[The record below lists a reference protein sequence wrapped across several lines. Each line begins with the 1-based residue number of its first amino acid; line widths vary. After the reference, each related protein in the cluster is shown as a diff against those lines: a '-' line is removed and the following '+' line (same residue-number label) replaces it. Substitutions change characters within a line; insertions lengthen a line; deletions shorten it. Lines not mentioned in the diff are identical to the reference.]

1 MQINLI
7 TIAFL
12 GALWYNFPMRKLLK
26 YLRHYKLESILAP
39 FFKLLEAAF
48 ELIVPLIVASII
60 DDGVKGGRGATYVV
74 YMCLILV
81 ALGVVGLIS
90 SVTAQYFAAKSAV
103 GFAKELRS
111 DLFAKMQS
119 LSYSQIDGIGT
130 SRMITRMTSDVNQIQ
145 SGVNMVLRLFMRSP
159 FIVFGAMIMAFT
171 ISVTAGWIF
180 AITIVVLCVVV
191 FGIMLITIP
200 LYKKSQANLDKLT
213 ASTRQ
218 TLVGV
223 RVLRAFCKE
232 DDEVKHYNKENAALC
247 ASQKFAGLISALMN
261 PLTYAIIN
269 VGTIILLYYSGLE
282 VNSGSLT
289 QGEVIALYN
298 YMAQILVELIKL
310 ANLIITVTKSFA
322 CAGRVSEVFDL
333 PSEIS
338 QGDGFVAADSKH
350 YIEFKNV
357 CACYSGGAN
366 ALTDISFTVERGQTI
381 GIIGGTGAGK
391 STLVNLI
398 PHFYGASE
406 GEVLID
412 GNDIKDVG
420 DNQLRAMCG
429 VVPQRAVLFRGTIRE
444 NMKWGNPQ
452 ATDEQ
457 IMSAINCACA
467 SDVVASKDGG
477 LDAYIEQGGKNLSGG
492 QRQRLTIARAL
503 VKQPE
508 ILILDDSASALDY
521 ATDAKLRANL
531 RELDYN
537 PTVFIVSQRTSS
549 IRNADKIL
557 VLDNGC
563 LAGIGTHEQ
572 LLENCQLYREIH
584 YSQYEKEGA

>member
-1 MQINLI
+1 
-7 TIAFL
+7 
-12 GALWYNFPMRKLLK
+12 MRKLLK
-26 YLRHYKLESILAP
+26 YLKHYKLGSILAP
-39 FFKLLEAAF
+39 FFKLLEASF

-60 DDGVKGGRGATYVV
+60 DDGVTGGRGASYVTG
-74 YMCLILV
+74 MCFVLV
-81 ALGVVGLIS
+81 ALGLVGLAS
-90 SVTAQYFAAKSAV
+90 AVTAQYFAARSAV

-111 DLFAKMQS
+111 DLFKKMQS
-119 LSYSQIDGIGT
+119 LTYSQIDGVGT

-145 SGVNMVLRLFMRSP
+145 SGVNLVLRLFMRSP

-171 ISVTAGWIF
+171 ISVAAGEIL
-180 AITIVVLCVVV
+180 AVTIAVLCVVV
-191 FGIMLITIP
+191 FGIMLVTIP

-232 DDEVKHYNKENAALC
+232 DEEIKNYNARNSALC

-269 VGTIILLYYSGLE
+269 VGTIILIYFGALE
-282 VNSGSLT
+282 VDGGMLS
-289 QGEVIALYN
+289 QGDVIALYN

-322 CAGRVSEVFDL
+322 CAGRVSEILDM
-333 PSEIS
+333 PSLVT
-338 QGDGFVAADSKH
+338 QGEASPVGNGNGHF
-350 YIEFKNV
+350 IEFKNV
-357 CACYSGGAN
+357 CARYTSGAN
-366 ALTDISFTVERGQTI
+366 ALTDINFTAERGQTI
-381 GIIGGTGAGK
+381 GVIGGTGAGK

-406 GEVLID
+406 GKVSI
-412 GNDIKDVG
+412 GGADVCSIG
-420 DNQLRAMCG
+420 DVRLRDMCG
-429 VVPQRAVLFRGTIRE
+429 VVPQRAVLFSGTIRD
-444 NMKWGNPQ
+444 NMKWGNAR
-452 ATDEQ
+452 ATDEE
-457 IMSAINCACA
+457 ILRAIDSACA
-467 SDVVASKDGG
+467 SDVVNAKDGG
-477 LDAYIEQGGKNLSGG
+477 LDAYVKQGGANFSGG

-503 VKQPE
+503 VKRPE

-531 RELDYN
+531 RELDYR

-549 IRNADKIL
+549 IHNADKIL
-557 VLDNGC
+557 VLDGGRLVGC
-563 LAGIGTHEQ
+563 GTHEE
-572 LLENCQLYREIH
+572 LLKNCQLYAEIH

>member
-1 MQINLI
+1 
-7 TIAFL
+7 
-12 GALWYNFPMRKLLK
+12 MRKLLK
-26 YLRHYKLESILAP
+26 YLKHYKLESILAP

-60 DDGVKGGRGATYVV
+60 DDGVSGGRGADYVV

-103 GFAKELRS
+103 GFSKELRR

-119 LSYSQIDGIGT
+119 LSYSQIDKIGT

-145 SGVNMVLRLFMRSP
+145 SGINMVLRLFMRSP
-159 FIVFGAMIMAFT
+159 FIVFGAMIMAYT
-171 ISVTAGWIF
+171 ISVAAGNVF
-180 AITIVVLCVVV
+180 AVTIAVLCVVV

-200 LYKKSQANLDKLT
+200 LYKKSQSNLDKVT
-213 ASTRQ
+213 AATRQ

-232 DDEVKHYNKENAALC
+232 EEEIKQFNERNGALC

-269 VGTIILLYYSGLE
+269 AGTIILIYCGAVQ
-282 VNSGSLT
+282 VNSGALS

-298 YMAQILVELIKL
+298 YMAQILIELIKL

-322 CAGRVSEVFDL
+322 CAGRVNEVFEL
-333 PSEIS
+333 PDAICPGS
-338 QGDGFVAADSKH
+338 DSAEKRSGH
-350 YIEFKNV
+350 YIQFENV
-357 CACYSGGAN
+357 CARYTGGAN
-366 ALTDISFTVERGQTI
+366 ALTDISFTAEKGQTI
-381 GIIGGTGAGK
+381 GVIGGTGSGK
-391 STLVNLI
+391 TTLVNLI
-398 PHFYGASE
+398 PHFYDASE
-406 GEVLID
+406 GGVFVD
-412 GNDIKDVG
+412 GFNVNDVG
-420 DNQLRAMCG
+420 DAKLRNMCG
-429 VVPQRAVLFRGTIRE
+429 VVPQRAVLFRGTIRD

-452 ATDEQ
+452 ATDEE
-457 IMSAINCACA
+457 IMRAIECACA
-467 SDVVASKDGG
+467 SDVVSAKDGG
-477 LDAYIEQGGKNLSGG
+477 LDAYVEQGGKNFSGG

-503 VKQPE
+503 VKKPE

-521 ATDAKLRANL
+521 ATDAKLRSNL
-531 RELDYN
+531 RDLGYN

-549 IRNADKIL
+549 IQGADKIL
-557 VLDNGC
+557 VLDNGR
-563 LAGIGTHEQ
+563 LAGVGTHEE
-572 LLENCQLYREIH
+572 LLKSCELYREIH

>member
-1 MQINLI
+1 M
-7 TIAFL
+7 
-12 GALWYNFPMRKLLK
+12 K
-26 YLRHYKLESILAP
+26 YLKHYKVESVLAP

-60 DDGVKGGRGATYVV
+60 DDGVTAGRGAGYVAW
-74 YMCLILV
+74 MCLLLV
-81 ALGVVGLIS
+81 ALGVVGLLS

-111 DLFAKMQS
+111 DLFKKMQS
-119 LSYSQIDGIGT
+119 LTYSQIDGIGT

-145 SGVNMVLRLFMRSP
+145 SGVNLVLRLFMRSP

-171 ISVTAGWIF
+171 ISAAAGGVFAVTIA
-180 AITIVVLCVVV
+180 VLCVVV

-200 LYKKSQANLDKLT
+200 LYKGSQANLDKVT
-213 ASTRQ
+213 AATRQ

-232 DDEVKHYNKENAALC
+232 DEEIDGFNAKNGALC
-247 ASQKFAGLISALMN
+247 ASQKFAGRVSALMN

-269 VGTIILLYYSGLE
+269 AGTIILIYFGALE
-282 VNSGSLT
+282 VNAGALT

-322 CAGRVSEVFDL
+322 CAGRVNEIFDM
-333 PSEIS
+333 PSS
-338 QGDGFVAADSKH
+338 VCDGSSVPQRGGEH
-350 YIEFKNV
+350 YICFENV
-357 CACYSGGAN
+357 CARYTGGAN
-366 ALTDISFTVERGQTI
+366 ALTDISFTAEKGQTI
-381 GIIGGTGAGK
+381 GVIGGTGSGK

-398 PHFYGASE
+398 PHFYSASE
-406 GEVLID
+406 GRVSID
-412 GNDIKDVG
+412 GADVSELG
-420 DNQLRAMCG
+420 DRRLRNMCG
-429 VVPQRAVLFRGTIRE
+429 IVPQRAVLFRGTIRE
-444 NMKWGNPQ
+444 NMKWGDPE

-457 IMSAINCACA
+457 IMCAVRSACA
-467 SDVVASKDGG
+467 EDVVCSKEGG
-477 LDAYIEQGGKNLSGG
+477 LDAYVEQGGKNFSGG

-503 VKQPE
+503 VKRPE

-521 ATDAKLRANL
+521 ATDARLRANL
-531 RELDYN
+531 RSLGYS

-549 IRNADKIL
+549 IRHADKIL
-557 VLDNGC
+557 VLDEGR
-563 LAGIGTHEQ
+563 LVGSGTHEE
-572 LLENCQLYREIH
+572 LLENCALYREIH